1 MLQFEVCPIN
11 PVERKGGKETG
22 SGRERMKS
30 EMPRWQ
36 EVSALWLS
44 ARVNDGKRDEAGVTF
59 EASSEREKRETKAGL
74 QRDRIVNIC

>member
-1 MLQFEVCPIN
+1 MLQLEVCSVN

-22 SGRERMKS
+22 SGRERMES

-44 ARVNDGKRDEAGVTF
+44 ARENDGKGDEAGVTF
-59 EASSEREKRETKAGL
+59 EASSEREKSERQKPVCSETG
-74 QRDRIVNIC
+74 

>member
-1 MLQFEVCPIN
+1 MLQLKVCPIN

-22 SGRERMKS
+22 SGRERMES

-44 ARVNDGKRDEAGVTF
+44 ARENDGKGDEAGVTF
-59 EASSEREKRETKAGL
+59 EASRERENSERQKPVCSETG
-74 QRDRIVNIC
+74 